1 MKKKEMRSIMLKQLT
16 EISDEE
22 YQQLSKEI
30 HKHLFSF
37 STWNKANTVA
47 VTVSRGREV
56 DTFPI
61 IKQAWTDKKTV
72 VVPKCEPA
80 TNTMEFRSITSF
92 DQLENVFYGLK
103 EPILSETSAVKKSL
117 IDLILVPGI
126 CFDKNGYRIGYGGGY
141 YDRYL
146 MDYKNDTVSLA
157 FSSQLI
163 NGVPIEAHDVPVSTL
178 ITEHG
183 VMK

>member
-1 MKKKEMRSIMLKQLT
+1 MRNTILKQLT
-16 EISDEE
+16 KISDEE
-22 YQQLSKEI
+22 YQQLSNEI
-30 HKHLFSF
+30 HKHLFSL
-37 STWNKANTVA
+37 SEWNRANIVA
-47 VTVSRGREV
+47 VTVSSGREV

-61 IKQAWTDKKTV
+61 IKQAWSEKKTV
-72 VVPKCEPA
+72 VVPKCDPA

-92 DQLENVFYGLK
+92 NQLEKVFYGLK
-103 EPILSETSAVKKSL
+103 EPILSETSAVSKSQ

-126 CFDKNGYRIGYGGGY
+126 SFDKNGYRLGYGGGY

-146 MDYKNDTVSLA
+146 VDYKNVTVSLA
-157 FSSQLI
+157 FSCQVI
-163 NGVPIEAHDVPVSTL
+163 DEVPREAHDVAVSNL

>member
-1 MKKKEMRSIMLKQLT
+1 MRSVTLKQLT
-16 EISDEE
+16 ELSDKE

-37 STWNKANTVA
+37 SKWNKANTVA

-61 IKQAWTDKKTV
+61 IKQAWTEKKTV
-72 VVPKCEPA
+72 VVPKCDPG

-92 DQLENVFYGLK
+92 DQLEKVFYGLK
-103 EPILSETSAVKKSL
+103 EPILSETSAVKNSV

-146 MDYKNDTVSLA
+146 VDYKNDTVSLA
-157 FSSQLI
+157 FSCQVTDE
-163 NGVPIEAHDVPVSTL
+163 VPREAHDVPVSTL
-178 ITEHG
+178 ITEQG